1 MNTSKNFAGTVLP
14 GFLENLNTNRLVFPK
29 IQYII
34 FENINKNDNKFVCP
48 ICYKSTNKY
57 CKIDCCIHKFCLS
70 CINKWAKRKKQCPI
84 CRRAF
89 KYINSKK

>member
-29 IQYII
+29 IQYIF
-34 FENINKNDNKFVCP
+34 FENTNKNDNKFVCP

-70 CINKWAKRKKQCPI
+70 WNKQMGKEEKAMP
-84 CRRAF
+84 
-89 KYINSKK
+89 YMS